1 MNDDSALLVHAPAI
15 VRLNSGGL
23 IATWWGG
30 SREGAED
37 VQVFTSHFDPDT
49 LHWEQPVAIQSAK
62 KTQAQ
67 TRRYIRKLGNA
78 VITQAP
84 DDTLHLFHVSVSFG
98 GWAASAINWSTSN
111 DDGRTWRA
119 SKRLITAPFLN
130 LSTLVKGAPLFY
142 TDGSIGLPVYHEF
155 AGKFGEL
162 LHVSTEGEVISKSRM
177 SKGKHSLQPVIHAT
191 NSANA
196 RVLMRYA
203 GPSDTDGNKRVLQTT
218 TRDAG
223 ANWSTPTFINIS
235 NPNSAVALAHHDSLG
250 EIGVFN
256 DLNANRNRL
265 KLYQYG
271 PDSQWSP
278 VYAFEDKTAHTLQ
291 PTHTEFITILEEDLG
306 QSLASPE
313 QKTRLIDRAAKNMC
327 RKDLCEFQYDYPYL
341 IQDENNRY
349 HLVYTWNKSAI
360 KHVSFTV
367 NTGNSLTV
375 QPPAIKHISFTV
387 NTGNSL
393 TDHPLTTNS
402 NL

>member
-1 MNDDSALLVHAPAI
+1 MNDDSSLLVHAPSIA
-15 VRLNSGGL
+15 RLNSGGL

-30 SREGAED
+30 SREGAKD
-37 VQVFTSHFDPDT
+37 IQVFTSFFDPET
-49 LHWEQPVAIQSAK
+49 LHWDQPVAIQTAK

-67 TRRYIRKLGNA
+67 TRRYIRKLGNT

-84 DDTLHLFHVSVSFG
+84 DDTLHLFFVSVSFG

-111 DDGRTWRA
+111 DDGQTWSA
-119 SKRLITAPFLN
+119 GKRLITAPFLN

-142 TDGSIGLPVYHEF
+142 TDGSIGLPIYHEF

-162 LHVSTEGEVISKSRM
+162 LHVSAEGEIITKSRM
-177 SKGKHSLQPVIHAT
+177 SKGRHSLQPVIHAT
-191 NSANA
+191 GTANA

-203 GPSDTDGNKRVLQTT
+203 GPSDKDGNKRVLQTT
-218 TRDAG
+218 SRDAG

-278 VYAFEDKTAHTLQ
+278 VYVFEDKTSHTQQ
-291 PTHTEFITILEEDLG
+291 PTNTDFIRILEEDLG
-306 QSLASPE
+306 QSMVSPE
-313 QKTRLIDRAAKNMC
+313 QKIRLIARAAKNMC
-327 RKDLCEFQYDYPYL
+327 RNDHCEFQYDYPYL
-341 IQDENNRY
+341 IQDEYSRY

-360 KHVSFTV
+360 KHVFFT
-367 NTGNSLTV
+367 
-375 QPPAIKHISFTV
+375 
-387 NTGNSL
+387 
-393 TDHPLTTNS
+393 TDI

>member
-1 MNDDSALLVHAPAI
+1 MQYKLQKKR
-15 VRLNSGGL
+15 RLKP
-23 IATWWGG
+23 
-30 SREGAED
+30 
-37 VQVFTSHFDPDT
+37 VDT
-49 LHWEQPVAIQSAK
+49 FE
-62 KTQAQ
+62 
-67 TRRYIRKLGNA
+67 KLGNT

-84 DDTLHLFHVSVSFG
+84 DDTLHLFFVSVSFG

-111 DDGRTWRA
+111 DDGQTWSA
-119 SKRLITAPFLN
+119 GKRLITAPFLN

-162 LHVSTEGEVISKSRM
+162 LRLSAEGEVISKSRM

-191 NSANA
+191 DPANA

-203 GPSDTDGNKRVLQTT
+203 GPSDKDGNKRVLQTT

-223 ANWSTPTFINIS
+223 ANWSTPAFINIS

-278 VYAFEDKTAHTLQ
+278 VYVFEDKTSHTQQL
-291 PTHTEFITILEEDLG
+291 TNTDFIRILEEDLG
-306 QSLASPE
+306 QSMVSPE
-313 QKTRLIDRAAKNMC
+313 QKIRLIARGSK
-327 RKDLCEFQYDYPYL
+327 
-341 IQDENNRY
+341 
-349 HLVYTWNKSAI
+349 
-360 KHVSFTV
+360 KHV
-367 NTGNSLTV
+367 
-375 QPPAIKHISFTV
+375 QK
-387 NTGNSL
+387 
-393 TDHPLTTNS
+393 
-402 NL
+402 